1 MPSSLLPKLFEEND
15 FNGCA
20 ELKTRSL
27 NRGLSVEEYLREIN
41 IRREAQ
47 ITVLL
52 CIRHV
57 TSYLY
62 EEGGEERAAKRPRTE
77 GFDGVLAA
85 KKLETGP
92 IQEMWT
98 NKLTGVLRYF

>member
-1 MPSSLLPKLFEEND
+1 MRGVRSEGVSEQ
-15 FNGCA
+15 
-20 ELKTRSL
+20 TR
-27 NRGLSVEEYLREIN
+27 R
-41 IRREAQ
+41 IRRAQ

-52 CIRHV
+52 CIKHV

-62 EEGGEERAAKRPRTE
+62 EEGGMERAAKRPRTR
-77 GFDGVLAA
+77 GFDGVLAS
-85 KKLETGP
+85 KMLETGP